1 MNKAAVPTV
10 SDTLSLQTL
19 HHGASPQ
26 RTEGERE
33 SMCVC
38 VAFSLARMPYLVAA
52 LLLLRGSLRTGGD
65 SAGPFCDLRRP

>member
-33 SMCVC
+33 YVCVC
-38 VAFSLARMPYLVAA
+38 GFQPCQDA
-52 LLLLRGSLRTGGD
+52 LSCCRPSAPPGFIKDWRGQCRPLL
-65 SAGPFCDLRRP
+65 